1 MLQFLSKV
9 QPARG
14 DGIPDPADIWGLAMQ
29 GIRPQSVLLL
39 LGLLFLPLTCPAEA
53 GQQHKQSKH
62 AVKQPPPQPEQAAP
76 APQVPPPP
84 PRPLTLEER
93 PAAPPQ
99 VVYHDGLLTIVA
111 PNSTLGDILRAVRAQ
126 TGAVI
131 DMPVNTN
138 ERVVSHFGPGPAR
151 DVVAEL
157 LHGTD
162 FNYAILGSPSD
173 ANALERVILT
183 SKSSAMLSDSQPQ
196 PNSMAGQTGFPQQ
209 SRMPFARGP
218 QAAATNNDDNDD
230 SDSDSSDEQMNQPGA
245 AEPGEPNQQPVKTP
259 EQLLQELQRQQQQ
272 LQQQQQQPG
281 APQAIPIVPPRP
293 SGPPQQ

>member
-1 MLQFLSKV
+1 
-9 QPARG
+9 
-14 DGIPDPADIWGLAMQ
+14 MQ
-29 GIRPQSVLLL
+29 GIRPQSALFL
-39 LGLLFLPLTCPAEA
+39 LGILSLPLACPAQA
-53 GQQHKQSKH
+53 SQQHKPRKH
-62 AVKQPPPQPEQAAP
+62 AVKQLAPQPEQAAP

-99 VVYHDGLLTIVA
+99 VVYRNGLLTIVA

-131 DMPVNTN
+131 DMPGNTN
-138 ERVVSHFGPGPAR
+138 ERVVSRFGPGPAR

-173 ANALERVILT
+173 ANALERIVLT
-183 SKSSAMLSDSQPQ
+183 SKSSDMASGSQPQ
-196 PNSMAGQTGFPQQ
+196 PNSTYGQTGILPLQP
-209 SRMPFARGP
+209 RAPFAARIP
-218 QAAATNNDDNDD
+218 PPSAVNNNDDNDD
-230 SDSDSSDEQMNQPGA
+230 SDSDSSDEQMNGSDA
-245 AEPGEPNQQPVKTP
+245 SEPGEPNQQPVKTP

-272 LQQQQQQPG
+272 LQQPG
-281 APQAIPIVPPRP
+281 APQGVPQRP
-293 SGPPQQ
+293 GGPPQQ